1 MMECAACSDH
11 KEESWGD
18 RTAIRCGYAAKEEKP
33 LRIRSGLQKLGP
45 EETVGR
51 ITHIIPAD
59 RNPLAMETAAPAWCR
74 RYNDGN

>member
-1 MMECAACSDH
+1 MECARCDFH
-11 KEESWGD
+11 KAESWGD
-18 RTAIRCGYAAKEEKP
+18 RTAIRCEFAAEKENP

-59 RNPLAMETAAPAWCR
+59 RNPLAMDTAAPAWCR
-74 RYNDGN
+74 RYNDGF